1 MTSLGHGAIIAAR
14 RGEKEG
20 PDGRS
25 ENAGKPTTSTPEPHR
40 WCREVANPSLTPT
53 RSVGFSVESPTQHRL
68 RTARIKK
75 APPAGGAKGLIL
87 MHR

>member
-1 MTSLGHGAIIAAR
+1 MQAGEKSALVGHGAIIAAR

-40 WCREVANPSLTPT
+40 WCREVANLHSRRPAPLVSLWKAR
-53 RSVGFSVESPTQHRL
+53 RSTGCAQR
-68 RTARIKK
+68 A
-75 APPAGGAKGLIL
+75 
-87 MHR
+87 